1 MMTTLEKIKRLE
13 QYVGVDHVDIDP
25 VLDMTLEKLIKR
37 ELNRLLTLKSR
48 LLEQVSDFE
57 HKYSLTSEQF
67 YLRYEQGE
75 LGDDIDFMEWAATL
89 EMIVN
94 LEQQADLLIKEPV
107 Q

>member
-13 QYVGVDHVDIDP
+13 RYVGVDNSAIDP
-25 VLDMTLEKLIKR
+25 VLDMTLEKLIRR

-48 LLEQVSDFE
+48 LVEQVSGFE
-57 HKYSLTSEQF
+57 NKYSLTSEQF

-75 LGDDIDFMEWAATL
+75 MGDDIDFIEWSATL
-89 EMIVN
+89 EMIAT
-94 LEQQADLLIKEPV
+94 LEQQADLLVKEPV